1 MYVDGAS
8 QIQPTAQMNHQYL
21 KICLL
26 MMTKNKERRKLNE
39 VIMSDNGFIQAL
51 HFLYVLSGFI
61 GSTSGFP
68 EVLFDVVADCEVNV
82 WKRTGFEKMLTENL
96 LLKGL
101 VVMIA

>member
-39 VIMSDNGFIQAL
+39 VIMSDRLYIF
-51 HFLYVLSGFI
+51 YVLSGFI

-82 WKRTGFEKMLTENL
+82 WKRTGFEKMLTETFY
-96 LLKGL
+96 
-101 VVMIA
+101 